1 MIRTVQITHLIKY
14 AHLSIWE
21 VLTAVRES
29 GNIKGQRQIKNSGPK
44 QPNWRVDRRLGKLEA
59 ENK

>member
-1 MIRTVQITHLIKY
+1 MLIY
-14 AHLSIWE
+14 LFWE

-59 ENK
+59 ENN